1 MSGNSTTHMLFAP
14 LPDNP
19 LVSVLMPAYNAAPF
33 LKNALNSILN
43 QTHTNWE
50 LLLLDDGS
58 TDRTTDI
65 IQEIADVRV
74 RKFSNPHNEGYLKA
88 CNRLFKEVKGDLVT
102 FLDADDTCIPERFA
116 LCIAALREDSDLGF
130 VTTDFLK
137 TDPYGIIISRHADT
151 VDLNRIAIDPSYYP
165 KVCCAT
171 LLLRSSLLIEIGGY
185 HPFFDRIGGED
196 QHWLFHMALSSK
208 GLNIPTYCYN
218 YTTHPN
224 QTHLKNQADIKYFI
238 PEIVTEIKKQWLL
251 HGSDLLLHSHDLRI
265 KWETHLQKH
274 SYELIFRKA
283 SSALNNRQWGRAI
296 QYTLKIPLAATFT
309 MVAWKRF
316 FYMTYSILKRLF
328 RPETGIA

>member
-58 TDRTTDI
+58 TDRTADI

-74 RKFSNPHNEGYLKA
+74 RKFSNIKNEGYLKA
-88 CNRLFKEVKGDLVT
+88 CNQLFSEVKGDLVT

-130 VTTDFLK
+130 VTTDFSK
-137 TDPYGIIISRHADT
+137 VDNQGT
-151 VDLNRIAIDPSYYP
+151 VLSKHIQTINFDRIANDSTYLPTL
-165 KVCCAT
+165 CCAT
-171 LLLRSSLLIEIGGY
+171 IFLRSSLLDKVGGY

-196 QHWLFHMALSSK
+196 YYWLFHLSLNSK
-208 GLNIPTYCYN
+208 GINLATCSYF

-224 QTHLKNQADIKYFI
+224 QTHIRNQSDLKYFI
-238 PEIVTEIKKQWLL
+238 FEIVSE
-251 HGSDLLLHSHDLRI
+251 LRRRRI
-265 KWETHLQKH
+265 DGDVDSITDSEHLFKKWEAYINDNI
-274 SYELIFRKA
+274 YELMFRRA
-283 SSALNNRQWGRAI
+283 SSALNNGEG
-296 QYTLKIPLAATFT
+296 LKSLWLSFSIATSAPLNKN
-309 MVAWKRF
+309 AWIRF
-316 FYMTYSILKRLF
+316 IYMLYSIVYRYVKS
-328 RPETGIA
+328 